1 MNNDSQYLNNDSSI
15 FEASSISF
23 SQNNITANNNQL
35 PSSFNS
41 IIKDI
46 QKIFTDKIKPLRKKF
61 SIDSYEESARE
72 IRNLIKQLRKKYY
85 QKEEN
90 SNHSQNYPHTQNIQN
105 LENSQTPTKFILPN
119 SQNQSLLKKSYTYG
133 NSYTN
138 NNINTNSK
146 YSNNMSNIE
155 GNTNIKTDI
164 NSGIS
169 NKNKNMNMM
178 INESMISQ
186 FAVILDEIK
195 SPKGINTIYNIMSEI
210 AFFLMS
216 YDDIY
221 INYENKSAYVTM
233 KLFLRMATLNFIRK
247 INKHDFILCLM
258 NKSCN
263 ILCKYNDMQK
273 KDESIKKIL
282 TLENK
287 ELEKFKNIFNWD
299 LDLINHIQ
307 KKIDKEIE
315 KCDLIYKGKKIK
327 EEIDSNKLFNYGKNE
342 INNNSEDEMQLKIK
356 KIKEENNILNDI
368 QMDLGDNYIIFLKD
382 SIRTELEQL
391 NLLINK
397 LSQYENPLIKQ
408 KFLDIIIRNKEV
420 FSYINE
426 NILLPAIPKNDIK
439 NLNSYPFIQNLSI
452 YLDKY
457 MIVGNK
463 IIDILSISLE
473 QDYLIIKKNL
483 EKFAKN
489 FLDILSKNSCKD
501 EIGDNKNFELFKYE
515 INYYHLSLFS
525 FMVTSKMNNKEYF
538 NRISALISTEA
549 KFEYIRYILND
560 IEKIKNV
567 EFNYESKKEGKE
579 DEGGAIILFD
589 YENNNKNTISFLL
602 EKKYEKKIEK
612 NNNKKAVNPITNI
625 EFCSILAKKLFRD
638 DPVIIILTIAL
649 KYWGIQRSIFKYD
662 FKIRKNPIEVLDDSI
677 LLFLIYYFL
686 MHKGLIEPFNKS
698 NEEEYINENN
708 DDNKILS
715 LNEIVSL
722 KKLGELFVEFF
733 WFLHEIIQLA
743 ENNVLNKKTTR
754 ICLNKKKYY
763 ENDLVYKD
771 IELKNKKKISIP
783 IPLKLIYNENII
795 LSSLDI
801 NETNILKTECIRALY
816 FLLNKNN
823 EEFFIFEKNQ

>member
-15 FEASSISF
+15 FKASSVSF
-23 SQNNITANNNQL
+23 SENNITANNNQL

-41 IIKDI
+41 IMKDI
-46 QKIFTDKIKPLRKKF
+46 QKIFTDKIKTLRRKF

-85 QKEEN
+85 QKEEK

-119 SQNQSLLKKSYTYG
+119 SQNQSLLKKNDTYG

-138 NNINTNSK
+138 NNINSNYK
-146 YSNNMSNIE
+146 YSSNMSNVE

-164 NSGIS
+164 NSGIN
-169 NKNKNMNMM
+169 NKIKNMNMM
-178 INESMISQ
+178 NESMISQ
-186 FAVILDEIK
+186 FAVILDDIK
-195 SPKGINTIYNIMSEI
+195 TPKGINTIYNIMSEI

-263 ILCKYNDMQK
+263 ILCKYNNMQK

-307 KKIDKEIE
+307 KKMDKEIE

-327 EEIDSNKLFNYGKNE
+327 EEIDSNTLFNYGKNE
-342 INNNSEDEMQLKIK
+342 IKKNSEDEMELKIK
-356 KIKEENNILNDI
+356 KINEENNILNEI

-382 SIRTELEQL
+382 SIRNELEQF

-426 NILLPAIPKNDIK
+426 NILLPDIPKNDIK
-439 NLNSYPFIQNLSI
+439 NLNSYPFIQNISI
-452 YLDKY
+452 YMDKY
-457 MIVGNK
+457 MIVGKK

-473 QDYLIIKKNL
+473 QDYLI
-483 EKFAKN
+483 N
-489 FLDILSKNSCKD
+489 F
-501 EIGDNKNFELFKYE
+501 
-515 INYYHLSLFS
+515 
-525 FMVTSKMNNKEYF
+525 
-538 NRISALISTEA
+538 
-549 KFEYIRYILND
+549 
-560 IEKIKNV
+560 
-567 EFNYESKKEGKE
+567 
-579 DEGGAIILFD
+579 
-589 YENNNKNTISFLL
+589 
-602 EKKYEKKIEK
+602 
-612 NNNKKAVNPITNI
+612 
-625 EFCSILAKKLFRD
+625 
-638 DPVIIILTIAL
+638 
-649 KYWGIQRSIFKYD
+649 
-662 FKIRKNPIEVLDDSI
+662 
-677 LLFLIYYFL
+677 
-686 MHKGLIEPFNKS
+686 
-698 NEEEYINENN
+698 
-708 DDNKILS
+708 
-715 LNEIVSL
+715 
-722 KKLGELFVEFF
+722 
-733 WFLHEIIQLA
+733 
-743 ENNVLNKKTTR
+743 
-754 ICLNKKKYY
+754 
-763 ENDLVYKD
+763 
-771 IELKNKKKISIP
+771 
-783 IPLKLIYNENII
+783 
-795 LSSLDI
+795 
-801 NETNILKTECIRALY
+801 
-816 FLLNKNN
+816 
-823 EEFFIFEKNQ
+823 